1 ADRARM
7 GREGVGGTAGND
19 RLAEGRQEEA
29 LETPEPLEL
38 GDLLRDTPLQ
48 SLIELG
54 ELAPI
59 SSFLIVESLFL
70 ETSTDPGLKKHWVER
85 LGEVVLGAE
94 LDAPHHTVDLV
105 ERRDHENRDI
115 AKHGIGLQ
123 LLEHGVPVEIRHHH
137 VEQDEIE

>member
-1 ADRARM
+1 RVLGIQYQPPPLPVIRAQDADDLLRLGGLGKGGEPAQVDEHDGDVAAM
-7 GREGVGGTAGND
+7 GLEGVGGTAGHD
-19 RLAEGRQEEA
+19 QLGEVRREEA
-29 LETPEPLEL
+29 LETPERLEL

-48 SLIELG
+48 GLIELV

-94 LDAPHHTVDLV
+94 LD
-105 ERRDHENRDI
+105 
-115 AKHGIGLQ
+115 
-123 LLEHGVPVEIRHHH
+123 
-137 VEQDEIE
+137 